1 MASVPAEIP
10 TADNLPLAGG
20 AGGGDGD
27 AETPRSDLVMGFNKL
42 SIMRQVALMI
52 GLAASIA
59 MGIAI
64 ILWAQQPDYQPV
76 FSDLRG
82 YDPTEIADILNQAD
96 VKFRMDP
103 KTGALLV
110 ASEDVHR
117 ARLKLAAAGVT
128 EDKTVGFE
136 LLDQAPGLG
145 TSQFMESARYR
156 RSLEGELARTI
167 ASLRNVKSARVH
179 LAIPKSSVFVRDRR
193 KPSASVLVNLMGRG
207 TLSEEQVA
215 AIVNLVAGSVPEL
228 DKSDVTVVDQ
238 RGNLLSRKDINSDD
252 LRRAREFEYA
262 RKLEEVLSERVGS
275 ILEPIV
281 GPGRYRAEV
290 SADIDFTT
298 IERAEELYGP
308 DQKIVRSE
316 KELDEQRVAGDTG
329 GIPGALSNQPPGQAT
344 VPEQANGAK
353 GAAGGEVKDVRK
365 ERVRNYEVD
374 RTLSYIKKGQG
385 DIRRLTVAVV
395 VDDIRKVDADGNVTY
410 EPWPREE
417 LERLTLL
424 VRNAVGYS
432 AARGDSV
439 NVINSPFVMEQQ
451 EDIPDLPI
459 WQQAWFL
466 QLVKWGVALIAV
478 IVLVFGLIRPTLKN
492 LSSGGAEERELAL
505 AADDDGLAELEKLTE
520 TEEGEEGGIGLSTD
534 DEFMLPG
541 ASASY
546 EKKLNAL
553 KSLIAE
559 DPGRVANVLR
569 QWIMSD
575 D

>member
-344 VPEQANGAK
+344 VPEQANGANGTA
-353 GAAGGEVKDVRK
+353 GAEVKDLRK

-410 EPWPREE
+410 EPWPKEE

>member
-344 VPEQANGAK
+344 VPEQANGAN
-353 GAAGGEVKDVRK
+353 GAAGAEVKDLRK